1 MNAPAE
7 INVRIDRLVLETD
20 HPVDAFALRRAL
32 GEAVC
37 AVLVERGVPEAWH
50 ADVRTPVAV
59 IDGLGWDGQGGEPG
73 LARAVASQLYERVLS

>member
-1 MNAPAE
+1 MTAPGR
-7 INVRIDRLVLETD
+7 ITVRIDRLVLQTD

-50 ADVRTPVAV
+50 ADVRRPVAV
-59 IDGLGWDGQGGEPG
+59 IDGLAWDGQGGEPA
-73 LARAVASQLYERVLS
+73 LARAVASKLYEGVLS